1 MDIGVHFDPP
11 KPPLWGSNRFIDHSD
26 RILPA
31 SEQEEGKKNLRK
43 NFSHH
48 MAAASPEL
56 PILSRRQNRTPVNGA
71 LHQTGEVGQRLR
83 TAGSVSG
90 GTSPRSCTGPP
101 PSRPPPPPT
110 TTCPPS
116 PLSSWLTTATS
127 ISPSPR
133 PKSPRPTTEEEES
146 G

>member
-1 MDIGVHFDPP
+1 MHFDPP

-31 SEQEEGKKNLRK
+31 SEEEEGDKKNLRK

-48 MAAASPEL
+48 MAAVSPEL
-56 PILSRRQNRTPVNGA
+56 PILSRRPNRTPVNGA
-71 LHQTGEVGQRLR
+71 LHQTGEVVRRLR

-101 PSRPPPPPT
+101 PSRPPPPRT

-116 PLSSWLTTATS
+116 PLSRWRTIATS

-133 PKSPRPTTEEEES
+133 LKSPRPTTAEEES